1 MYDCTIDNTTI
12 LERVRQPLLDEA
24 LKSPSLL
31 ADLAGLEIYIAE
43 SYDAR
48 SFIELLQNADD
59 AQATRFLIQRA
70 GEILLVANDGKY
82 FTHSD
87 FESLCRSA
95 ASSKSRGSSI
105 GYRGIGFKSVVGFA
119 EKIHLLS
126 GELEAGFSRE
136 LTGREIPQAN
146 RVPLVRIPHPL
157 CPNERVQFA
166 SEVEKLQQ
174 ENFTTIFAFTGLV
187 ATGIESEFNT
197 FNESA
202 LLFLKNI
209 RQVELRTDVEAMI
222 NVRRETIDENTQ
234 VLRLASTSGISS
246 WILKNQGNISLAFA
260 KEDKSIKRLNEK
272 DAVVHAFLPTNEV
285 NGLAVKIN
293 ADISTDPSRTR
304 VVLDDLTANCI
315 QNIAQF
321 IVDLILEII
330 EDTSELMNENM
341 LAALIPFGELQ
352 MLGLQRRCFKTELIT
367 AVQAASVEK
376 FTNLKCRP
384 WWLNAV
390 DFETLAPASNLSY
403 LPRKFE
409 NHQGTIAFLKF
420 LGVKQATLADLS
432 GGLTTTELSPIGVAE
447 IVADILGR
455 YGISQFNIEQI
466 DLEWKLWKIDGIVR
480 SLTEAQQLAKPLDQ
494 DFIDLVTEKA
504 RTISQ
509 LRKLLSVL
517 VDSETAEVM
526 IPSQTSSNEPAINN
540 NLFSPLPKENNSST
554 SVKQQF
560 TSLST
565 EDNAPAKQPLS
576 LKKWRGAEQQVLS
589 LLTYQ
594 GWTVTDVSRQNIG
607 YDLEGI
613 SPDGQQGCIE
623 VKSIERPGQAF
634 TLTSNEEAVARQKGE
649 NYYLAIVRQTG
660 NFLEV
665 AFIQDPINKINLTRQ
680 CRQWVWEC
688 SDYDFAPEKFPV
700 E

>member
-1 MYDCTIDNTTI
+1 MYDCTQDNTTI
-12 LERVRQPLLDEA
+12 LEQVRKPLLDEA
-24 LKSPSLL
+24 LRSPSLL

-59 AQATRFLIQRA
+59 AQASRFIIQRVGA
-70 GEILLVANDGKY
+70 TLLVANDGKY
-82 FTHSD
+82 FTQTD

-95 ASSKSRGSSI
+95 ASSKSRGTSI

-126 GELEAGFSRE
+126 GELEATFSRE
-136 LTGREIPQAN
+136 LTAREIPQAN

-157 CPNERVQFA
+157 CPNERLQFA
-166 SEVEKLQQ
+166 SEVEKLKQ
-174 ENFTTIFAFTGLV
+174 ENFTTIFVFTGLV

-202 LLFLKNI
+202 LLFLKHI

-222 NVRRETIDENTQ
+222 NVRRETIDEHTQ
-234 VLRLASTSGISS
+234 LLRLASTDGVSS
-246 WILKNQGNISLAFA
+246 WILKNQGNISIAFA
-260 KEDKSIKRLNEK
+260 KNEKSIKRLDEK
-272 DAVVHAFLPTNEV
+272 DAVVHAFLPTNEA

-321 IVDLILEII
+321 IIDLILEII
-330 EDTSELMNENM
+330 EETSELTDENM

-352 MLGLQRRCFKTELIT
+352 MMSFQRRSFKTELI
-367 AVQAASVEK
+367 AALQLASSEK
-376 FTNLKCRP
+376 FTSLKCRP
-384 WWLNAV
+384 RWLNPV
-390 DFETLAPASNLSY
+390 DFETLAAASNLCY

-409 NHQGTIAFLKF
+409 NSEGSIAFLKF
-420 LGVKQATLADLS
+420 LGVKEATLPDLS

-455 YGISQFNIEQI
+455 YAINKI
-466 DLEWKLWKIDGIVR
+466 DLNQINFEWKLWTIDGVVR
-480 SLTEAQQLAKPLDQ
+480 SLTDAQQLAKPLDR
-494 DFIDLVTEKA
+494 DFIDLVTEKTT
-504 RTISQ
+504 TISQ
-509 LRKLLSVL
+509 LHKLLSVL
-517 VDSETAEVM
+517 LNSETAEVM
-526 IPSQTSSNEPAINN
+526 IPPQTSSSEPIITN
-540 NLFSPLPKENNSST
+540 NLFSSSLKEDKGDI
-554 SVKQQF
+554 SVKQPNDD
-560 TSLST
+560 TIS
-565 EDNAPAKQPLS
+565 KQPLS
-576 LKKWRGAEQQVLS
+576 LKKWRSAEQQVLS
-589 LLTYQ
+589 LLTFQ

-607 YDLEGI
+607 YDLEGVN
-613 SPDGQQGCIE
+613 PDGQEGCIE
-623 VKSIERPGQAF
+623 VKLIKHPGQPF
-634 TLTSNEEAVARQKGE
+634 TLTSNEEVVARQKGN

-665 AFIQDPINKINLTRQ
+665 AFIQDPINKINLIRQ

-688 SDYDFAPEKFPV
+688 SDYDFIPNKFPV